1 MDVIRLIASMT
12 GFGQANR
19 SFAGY
24 KVFIEIK
31 SVNHRYFEVSIR
43 MPKEWARYEDSL
55 KKSLQQ
61 TLKRGRV
68 EVYITAEREAGMA
81 QAISVNWPLAD
92 GYMDA
97 VEQIR
102 VRYGFTERLSLTDIL
117 QLPELIHFSEERSE
131 LDATFEQELLSGFEE
146 AIQELSRMR
155 QVEGS
160 FLKQDL
166 TERLEKLVLLLGDLQ
181 RYAPLAV
188 KEYAGKLRTR
198 IAELV
203 QDQIQVDEQ
212 RLAAEIAIFAD
223 RSNVD
228 EEITRLQ
235 SHFEQFGQLLGSA
248 EPVGRKLDFLIQE
261 MNREVNTIG
270 SKANF
275 TELTAKVI
283 DMKAELEKMREQI
296 QNIE

>member
-1 MDVIRLIASMT
+1 MITSMT

-19 SFAGY
+19 SFGGF
-24 KVFIEIK
+24 KVFIEVK
-31 SVNHRYFEVSIR
+31 SVNHRYAEIAIR
-43 MPKEWARYEDSL
+43 MPKEWVRYEDSL
-55 KKSLQQ
+55 KKTLLQ
-61 TLKRGRV
+61 TVKRGRV
-68 EVYITAEREAGMA
+68 EVYVTAEREAGTL
-81 QAISVNWPLAD
+81 QAISVDWTLAD
-92 GYMDA
+92 GYMNA
-97 VEQIR
+97 AEQIKA
-102 VRYGFTERLSLTDIL
+102 RYGFTERLSLTDML
-117 QLPELIHFSEERSE
+117 GLPDLIHRHEERSE
-131 LDATFEQELLSGFEE
+131 LDESFEHELCGCLDE
-146 AIQELSRMR
+146 AARELIQMR
-155 QVEGS
+155 QKEGS

-166 TERLEKLVLLLGDLQ
+166 TERLQELIRLHAELQ
-181 RYAPLAV
+181 RFTPLVV
-188 KEYAGKLRTR
+188 KEYAGKLRYR
-198 IAELV
+198 IGELL
-203 QDQIQVDEQ
+203 QDQTPVDEQ

-228 EEITRLQ
+228 EELTRLQ
-235 SHFEQFGQLLGSA
+235 SHFGQFNQLLGSA